1 MKKFSVKSLL
11 VLVLVLVL
19 VLSIGLVAC
28 NKKDDGG
35 ETPQGGGGGGEVVP
49 PTPGPDDPQ
58 SGDIDR
64 GTYFTNLWEV
74 AKDIGSEAI
83 SANDNVAL
91 ALDLSVEFG
100 QAKSGVVENEIIN
113 LGIKLD
119 VVLDRNE
126 EAATNSAVR
135 ALLYDGKSG
144 ETLCAIYYFLAEP
157 NFLYIDLAAVETVDS
172 LAEMEM
178 LQGRYY
184 KVAFVTDGNDNAS
197 YAGSVADFINNHKFM
212 GDEEDEEAGFT
223 IADVV
228 DALVKD
234 TGADWDLNKL
244 VENIAGVFELDLK
257 TIMNA
262 VSLIAPNAYDPA
274 TGEIHLEEVLA
285 STTIQGFIGD
295 VTTTEKDGRKEYST
309 TLQLS
314 SILGLSPDGM
324 LPDSISSILNKD
336 TEFVLAYGEKAGKI
350 DGFALTLGLKS
361 LKDAETSLYPQ
372 VKVAINNL
380 ELRKVEK
387 TAAAAKARV
396 EFDASKFAEANTI
409 DLNTLCQGWA
419 SIEVELFKNG
429 DMTPYRV
436 TAYSD
441 IDPIDT
447 IIKIVKMCDEKKT
460 NAERADL
467 IKETHFEI
475 GCKVEELD
483 EDGELTGNVPFQA
496 LLSAPKGEA
505 SIVIGEKT
513 YVLDIYDIVK
523 NLDSIIA
530 EFSGSEEVEDNT
542 DGLDETN
549 DNAGSSADGGV
560 VDILQAIKDVI
571 DLIGKTVKV
580 NGEEISMDAIK
591 GIFFDENGELKE
603 NWHEFTLDANFT
615 KEIFNEICA
624 KFGAENANEVSI
636 NIQKTASAITARAE
650 YLNKAGVDAAGKD
663 MTDKYF
669 VEVKSSWDLEDNE
682 FAIELQFN
690 MWDNDANKKVTYDCK
705 YEGALV
711 FDEIEATEEEPAYKL
726 LKSGNAKLSLTRQ
739 YDEENSIPESIFVAT
754 LDGRVNYNEAKDSI
768 TNASLALVVAKDN
781 TAGTAPYFDINGT
794 LIVSGTGKVLVKFVD
809 GRPEYSATDGAI
821 VDTTITETLL
831 EWIGQLDVDQDGES
845 VQIKD
850 YKLPESVLSILQNA
864 GLVPEEVTELSI
876 GELLAECNIKLDD
889 ANVIGAHYEKS
900 VLENVGEI
908 ERFTLGLN
916 ESEDKVMHL
925 SFEFRRD
932 AEGKPT
938 YIKCAYDLGEGDNGL
953 AVRLDSFDHEFFK
966 AVPADKKVAA
976 VDRTGENVNL
986 LNSENCAET
995 ISSLMQ
1001 KVMSYFSAFVEQT
1014 EEEVEEPQG
1023 TDQSQGTVMTDD
1035 GPSGVSR

>member
-58 SGDIDR
+58 SGDIDQ
-64 GTYFTNLWEV
+64 GTYFTNMWEV

-100 QAKSGVVENEIIN
+100 QAKARTGEIENEIIN

-135 ALLYDGKSG
+135 ALLYNGKSG

-212 GDEEDEEAGFT
+212 DDEATGKAGFT

-234 TGADWDLNKL
+234 TGANWDLNKL
-244 VENIAGVFELDLK
+244 IANVTGALGVDLSK
-257 TIMNA
+257 IMNA
-262 VSLIAPNAYDPA
+262 ATLIAPNAYDPA
-274 TGEIHLEEVLA
+274 TGEIHIEELLA
-285 STTIQGFIGD
+285 SETITLLLGE
-295 VTTTEKDGRKEYST
+295 VTTTEKDGRTEYTT
-309 TLQLS
+309 TLNISSLLS
-314 SILGLSPDGM
+314 LAGEMIPS
-324 LPDSISSILNKD
+324 SISSIINKD
-336 TEFVLAYGEKAGKI
+336 TVISLAYGEKAGKI

-361 LKDAETSLYPQ
+361 MLDAESGLYPQ

-387 TAAAAKARV
+387 TAAATKARV
-396 EFDASKFAEANTI
+396 EFDASKFAEAKTI

-429 DMTPYRV
+429 EATPYRV

-447 IIKIVKMCDEKKT
+447 IIKIVKMVKAED
-460 NAERADL
+460 NAARAEL
-467 IKETHFEI
+467 LKNTHFEI
-475 GCKVEELD
+475 GCKVEEID
-483 EDGELTGNVPFQA
+483 ADGELTGNVPFKA

-505 SIVIGEKT
+505 SIVIGEKA
-513 YVLDIYDIVK
+513 YVADLYDIVK

-530 EFSGSEEVEDNT
+530 VFSGSQEVADNT
-542 DGLDETN
+542 PTVAPADGTTGTSEGAPT
-549 DNAGSSADGGV
+549 SADGGV

-580 NGEEISMDAIK
+580 NGEEISIDAIK

-615 KEIFNEICA
+615 KEICNEICA

-636 NIQKTASAITARAE
+636 NIQKEASAITARAE
-650 YLNKAGVDAAGKD
+650 YLNKAGVDAAGKEK
-663 MTDKYF
+663 TDKYF
-669 VEVKSSWDLEDNE
+669 VEVTSSWNLERNE
-682 FAIELQFN
+682 FNLELEFN

-711 FDEIEATEEEPAYKL
+711 FEEFEATEEEPAYKL
-726 LKSGNAKLSLTRQ
+726 LKSGNAKLELTRQ
-739 YDEENSIPESIFVAT
+739 YDEENSIPESIFVAKLT
-754 LDGRVNYNEAKDSI
+754 GAINYNAAKDSI
-768 TNASLALVVAKDN
+768 TDASLDLVVKKDSAE
-781 TAGTAPYFDINGT
+781 TTEPYFTVNGALT
-794 LIVSGTGKVLVKFVD
+794 VSGTGKVLVKFTDD
-809 GRPEYSATDGAI
+809 GYEYSATDGVV
-821 VDTTITETLL
+821 VDTRVTETLL
-831 EWIGQLDVDQDGES
+831 KWIGQLDVDQDGVA

-850 YKLPESVLSILQNA
+850 YKLPESVLSILRNA
-864 GLVPEEVTELSI
+864 GLVPEDVKELNI
-876 GELLAECNIKLDD
+876 GELLAACNIKLDA

-916 ESEDKVMHL
+916 ETEEKVMHL

-938 YIKCAYDLGEGDNGL
+938 YVKCVYNLGKGDNGL
-953 AVRLDSFDHEFFK
+953 AVRLDSFDHKFFE

-986 LNSENCAET
+986 LNSENCVDT

-1001 KVMSYFSAFVEQT
+1001 KVMSYLSAFVEQT
-1014 EEEVEEPQG
+1014 EEEVE
-1023 TDQSQGTVMTDD
+1023 
-1035 GPSGVSR
+1035 